1 MKTGRATA
9 AKLKAG
15 RLPEVMRLARLL
27 PTITVESKATLKKP
41 DTARRDYRGGGVTER
56 KEREERKREARGDI
70 ME

>member
-1 MKTGRATA
+1 MA
-9 AKLKAG
+9 AELKAG

-27 PTITVESKATLKKP
+27 PAITAESKATLKQP

-56 KEREERKREARGDI
+56 KREERRREARGDI